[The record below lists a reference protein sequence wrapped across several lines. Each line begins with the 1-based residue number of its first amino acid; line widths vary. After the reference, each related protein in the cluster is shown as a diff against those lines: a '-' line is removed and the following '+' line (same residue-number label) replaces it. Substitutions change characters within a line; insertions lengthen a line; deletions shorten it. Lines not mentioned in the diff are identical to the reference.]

1 MSSAPSSPR
10 FGRAVLAGIGLALV
24 LVCGSVASAAPAPA
38 PTASAAPSAAPAAG
52 DESPE
57 YQRHLGAGIKLFEA
71 GQLDPALREFEQA
84 YTLSPQPAPLVN
96 MALCYERLDSP
107 EHPHPTAIPMAIA
120 KLEQV
125 LRAHGASLSAER
137 RAPVEAKLRDLTPL
151 VGELRIEVEPKEAHV
166 AVGSVALEPAAV
178 SQPLRVR
185 SGTWEVRADLD
196 GYTSAK
202 ASTTV
207 TSGSSSTVKLRLQPA
222 TGELLVTPHGA
233 DTYVEIDKGQL
244 AQGKWSGR
252 LAPGTHQVRVF
263 RPGEAVHTLQLVMVA
278 GKSFT
283 VTQSSSGELK
293 TDAPLLGE
301 SAPAKP
307 ATGASAAPETP
318 EAPTRTGFHIL
329 ADSAIL
335 FGVHANEVPEQYQW
349 TADRIPAG
357 AALGLRGGYRPV
369 DWLGFEVA
377 AEYGV
382 TWGAGT
388 LHVKDDA
395 QDAPTA
401 KYTLHS
407 LRLLGGLRAMV
418 PAEDDIRFLAF
429 AGTGAVYSSIGW
441 NSEPQ
446 TLVAQGMADPNAVA
460 NHFGDASGTD
470 FAVAVDLGVELDF
483 NGILVDIMLQNVLQ
497 TGYAL
502 KPKNGVNEGPFD
514 DRIMWFVGPA
524 IRPGYEFF

>member
-1 MSSAPSSPR
+1 
-10 FGRAVLAGIGLALV
+10 
-24 LVCGSVASAAPAPA
+24 
-38 PTASAAPSAAPAAG
+38 
-52 DESPE
+52 
-57 YQRHLGAGIKLFEA
+57 
-71 GQLDPALREFEQA
+71 
-84 YTLSPQPAPLVN
+84 

-125 LRAHGASLSAER
+125 LRAHGANLSAER

-151 VGELRIEVEPKEAHV
+151 VGELLIDVEPKEARV
-166 AVGSVALEPAAV
+166 MVGSVAQDPGALGGPV
-178 SQPLRVR
+178 RVR
-185 SGTWEVRADLD
+185 SGTWEVRAELD
-196 GYTSAK
+196 GYTAARTSV
-202 ASTTV
+202 TV
-207 TSGSSSTVKLRLQPA
+207 TSGSTTTVKLRPQAA
-222 TGELLVTPHGA
+222 TGELLVTPHAA

-244 AQGKWSGR
+244 GQGKWSGR
-252 LAPGTHQVRVF
+252 LTPGTHQVRVF

-283 VTQSSSGELK
+283 VTQSASGELK

-301 SAPAKP
+301 AAPSAPGP
-307 ATGASAAPETP
+307 AAAAAAQAP
-318 EAPTRTGFHIL
+318 EAPTNTGFHIL

-335 FGVHANEVPEQYQW
+335 FGVHANEVPQKYQW

-357 AALGLRGGYRPV
+357 ASLGLRGGYRPV
-369 DWLGFEVA
+369 DWLGFELA

-388 LHVKDDA
+388 VHDIPEDGKN
-395 QDAPTA
+395 PTA

-407 LRLLGGLRAMV
+407 LRLLGGLRAMA

-429 AGTGAVYSSIGW
+429 AGTGAVYSRIGW
-441 NSEPQ
+441 NSDAQ
-446 TLVAQGMADPNAVA
+446 TDSLN
-460 NHFGDASGTD
+460 NFSTHFADASGTD

-483 NGILVDIMLQNVLQ
+483 NGILVDILLQNVVQ

-502 KPKNGVNEGPFD
+502 KPDNNVNEGPFD
-514 DRIMWFVGPA
+514 DRILWFIGPA